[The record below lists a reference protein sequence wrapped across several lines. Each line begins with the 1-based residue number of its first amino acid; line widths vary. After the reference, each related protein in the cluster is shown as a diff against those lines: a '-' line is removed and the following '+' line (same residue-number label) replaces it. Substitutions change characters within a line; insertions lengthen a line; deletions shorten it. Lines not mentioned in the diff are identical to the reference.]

1 MIGQAKFSFDELL
14 TAVTEVE
21 EIVNSRPL
29 SYVTSDDLEEP
40 LTPSHLLVGRRVLS
54 LPDDL
59 SYLGETADDDFEVT
73 PTYLSRRV
81 RYLNGVLNQFWRR
94 LRNEYLLELCDAH
107 TCSLCGS
114 A

>member
-40 LTPSHLLVGRRVLS
+40 LTPSHLLVGQS
-54 LPDDL
+54 
-59 SYLGETADDDFEVT
+59 FK
-73 PTYLSRRV
+73 PTR
-81 RYLNGVLNQFWRR
+81 
-94 LRNEYLLELCDAH
+94 
-107 TCSLCGS
+107 
-114 A
+114 